1 MPATIP
7 VDLKLVTSKSY
18 QRHRNGA
25 FTMARNSG
33 INAMETGKLVVLG
46 SINADHIL
54 ILNSSPTRAKR

>member
-7 VDLKLVTSKSY
+7 VDLKLVSKSY

-54 ILNSSPTRAKR
+54 NIEQFPTRAKR